1 MRGNGEQ
8 PFVWAIRYNIRA
20 KSDIAAAW
28 RHFAESG
35 SEDIANVWEEGLYA
49 EVAKLA
55 RIPTRWPIAEEDKLF
70 RESVRR
76 MLYRR
81 TPGGP
86 AYRVLFVLRQ
96 NPDDAPTV
104 AIIHIRHAAQKPM
117 TRKEAREIEA
127 AE

>member
-8 PFVWAIRYNIRA
+8 PFVWAIRFNRRA

-28 RHFAESG
+28 RHFAESA
-35 SEDIANVWEEGLYA
+35 SVNIADAWEKELYA
-49 EVAKLA
+49 EIAKLA
-55 RIPTRWPIAEEDKLF
+55 QLPTRWPLAEEDKLF

-81 TPGGP
+81 TAGGP
-86 AYRVLFVLRQ
+86 AYRVLFVLRE

-104 AIIHIRHAAQKPM
+104 VIIHIRHAAQKPM

-127 AE
+127 SE